1 MADIVIKNARVHNL
15 RGVDV
20 TIPRDSLTV
29 VTGLS
34 GSGKSSLAFDTLYA
48 EGQRRYVES
57 LSAYA
62 RQFLDR
68 MQKPDVEKIEG
79 LSPAISIEQ
88 RTTSGN
94 PRSIVATVTE
104 IHDYLRILY
113 GSIAVPHCPH
123 CGRPV
128 TRQSAEQIVEA
139 ILGACAPAALV
150 PARGDAALVPS
161 PSAGASAASPL
172 VRGANEHQAPST
184 RSAQPTASTSEA
196 KAPST
201 RIIIYAPLVKG
212 KKGRHEETLSAVKR
226 NGFARVRIDGT
237 IYPVDELPE
246 IDKKK
251 AHTIDVVVDR
261 LAISAAPDATLRTRL
276 TDSVEL
282 ALKTG
287 KGIMEVEWLAPAA
300 LVPSLSAGAFAAP
313 PLELSRGKAALVQG
327 ADTKHQ
333 APSTRSAQPTASTR
347 SASPSATTYSELNAC
362 VECGISFDE
371 LKARSFSFN
380 SPFGAC
386 PTCSGLG
393 QLYYF
398 DEDLVVPD
406 KSLPLEEAIHPWRRM
421 GQMNILYHKELL
433 AHIAKQYKVKLSTP
447 YEKLPAKFR
456 HGLMHGFKDDLV
468 LPWRRVDRP
477 FEGVLASLQ
486 RRLDEAE
493 DDEMR
498 AKFEAYQ
505 SFRTC
510 PDCHGSRLRPES
522 RAATVAGKSIVEV
535 MAMPVTEALEFFKAM
550 LVLTPSASA
559 SAASPLVP
567 SPSASASAASP
578 LVLTPSASAS
588 AASPLV
594 LSRGKAALVQGAD
607 KHQAP
612 GTSSAQPSASTLLPS
627 AKLAGL
633 KDIIAEIVRRL
644 QFLLDVG
651 LDYLTLDRAAS
662 TLSGGEMQ
670 RIRLATQIGSGLT
683 GVLYVLDEPTIGLHP
698 RDNER
703 LISTLK
709 GLRDRG
715 NTVVVVEH
723 DEEMMR
729 AADYIVDL
737 GPGAGREGGQVMY
750 QGDFKGL
757 LKAKSL
763 TADYLTGRR
772 RVVPSP
778 SVGASAPSALVPS
791 PSAGASAA
799 SPLVLSRGKAA
810 LVQGA
815 GKHQAPSTRSAQ
827 PTASTKFLTISG
839 CAEHNLKNVTARF
852 PVGAFTVV
860 TGVSGSGKSTLV
872 DETLKRA
879 LLQKFYRAKDVPG
892 KYKKLSGWENF
903 DKVVEI
909 DQSPIGRT
917 PRSNP
922 ATYVG
927 FFSEIREL
935 FARTES
941 ARARGYTAGRF
952 SFNVKG
958 GRCETCGGDGLQ
970 KLEMSFLPDIY
981 VTCDQCG
988 GKRFNAET
996 LEVTYGGK
1004 NIADVLEMTVA
1015 EGCEF
1020 FAKVPSLAR
1029 KLQTLADVGL
1039 GYVAL
1044 GQSATTLSGGEAQRI
1059 KLATELS
1066 RRSTGRTL
1074 YLLDEPTTG
1083 LHFDDVAKL
1092 MKLLLRLRDQGNTI
1106 IVIEHNLDVIRCAD
1120 WIVDLGPG
1128 GGDAGGELVCEGP
1141 VAAVKACPCSATAK
1155 FI

>member
-1 MADIVIKNARVHNL
+1 
-15 RGVDV
+15 
-20 TIPRDSLTV
+20 
-29 VTGLS
+29 
-34 GSGKSSLAFDTLYA
+34 
-48 EGQRRYVES
+48 
-57 LSAYA
+57 
-62 RQFLDR
+62 
-68 MQKPDVEKIEG
+68 
-79 LSPAISIEQ
+79 
-88 RTTSGN
+88 
-94 PRSIVATVTE
+94 
-104 IHDYLRILY
+104 
-113 GSIAVPHCPH
+113 
-123 CGRPV
+123 
-128 TRQSAEQIVEA
+128 
-139 ILGACAPAALV
+139 
-150 PARGDAALVPS
+150 
-161 PSAGASAASPL
+161 
-172 VRGANEHQAPST
+172 
-184 RSAQPTASTSEA
+184 
-196 KAPST
+196 
-201 RIIIYAPLVKG
+201 
-212 KKGRHEETLSAVKR
+212 
-226 NGFARVRIDGT
+226 
-237 IYPVDELPE
+237 
-246 IDKKK
+246 
-251 AHTIDVVVDR
+251 
-261 LAISAAPDATLRTRL
+261 
-276 TDSVEL
+276 
-282 ALKTG
+282 
-287 KGIMEVEWLAPAA
+287 
-300 LVPSLSAGAFAAP
+300 
-313 PLELSRGKAALVQG
+313 
-327 ADTKHQ
+327 
-333 APSTRSAQPTASTR
+333 
-347 SASPSATTYSELNAC
+347 
-362 VECGISFDE
+362 
-371 LKARSFSFN
+371 
-380 SPFGAC
+380 
-386 PTCSGLG
+386 
-393 QLYYF
+393 
-398 DEDLVVPD
+398 
-406 KSLPLEEAIHPWRRM
+406 
-421 GQMNILYHKELL
+421 MNILYHKELL
-433 AHIAKQYKVKLSTP
+433 SHIAKQYKVKLSTP

-510 PDCHGSRLRPES
+510 PDCNGSRLRPES

-535 MAMPVTEALEFFKAM
+535 MAMPVTEALEFFKNEFHSP
-550 LVLTPSASA
+550 TP
-559 SAASPLVP
+559 
-567 SPSASASAASP
+567 
-578 LVLTPSASAS
+578 TPFSN
-588 AASPLV
+588 
-594 LSRGKAALVQGAD
+594 
-607 KHQAP
+607 
-612 GTSSAQPSASTLLPS
+612 SS
-627 AKLAGL
+627 KLAGL
-633 KDIIAEIVRRL
+633 KDIIAEIERRL

-729 AADYIVDL
+729 NADYIVDL
-737 GPGAGREGGQVMY
+737 GPGAGREGGKVMY
-750 QGDFKGL
+750 QGNFKGL
-757 LKAKSL
+757 LKSKSL
-763 TADYLTGRR
+763 TADYLTGRKSITGSGESET
-772 RVVPSP
+772 V
-778 SVGASAPSALVPS
+778 VGARLRRDRGRLGEPSLPANN
-791 PSAGASAA
+791 ASAA
-799 SPLVLSRGKAA
+799 SLP
-810 LVQGA
+810 
-815 GKHQAPSTRSAQ
+815 HC
-827 PTASTKFLTISG
+827 LTISG
-839 CAEHNLKNVTARF
+839 CTEHNLKNITARF

-879 LLQKFYRAKDVPG
+879 LLQKFYRAKDIPG
-892 KYKKLSGWENF
+892 KFKKLTGWENF

-935 FARTES
+935 FAKTES

-970 KLEMSFLPDIY
+970 KLEMSFLPDVY

-988 GKRFNAET
+988 GKRFNSET

-1029 KLQTLADVGL
+1029 KLQTLVDVGL
-1039 GYVAL
+1039 GYIAL

-1092 MKLLLRLRDQGNTI
+1092 MKLLLRLRGQGNTI
-1106 IVIEHNLDVIRCAD
+1106 IVIEHNVDVMRCAD

-1141 VAAVKACPCSATAK
+1141 IEAIKACKSSITGR
-1155 FI
+1155 FL

>member
-1 MADIVIKNARVHNL
+1 MSDIVITNARMHNL
-15 RGVDV
+15 RGINV
-20 TIPRDSLTV
+20 TIPRNSLTV

-34 GSGKSSLAFDTLYA
+34 GSGKSTLAFDTLYA

-68 MQKPDVEKIEG
+68 LAKPDVEKIEG

-88 RTTSGN
+88 HTTSGN

-113 GSIAVPHCPH
+113 GSAATPHCPQ
-123 CGRPV
+123 CGKPV
-128 TRQSAEQIVEA
+128 TRQSAEQIVDALLAEQA
-139 ILGACAPAALV
+139 RRKALLLAPV
-150 PARGDAALVPS
+150 VK
-161 PSAGASAASPL
+161 
-172 VRGANEHQAPST
+172 HQ
-184 RSAQPTASTSEA
+184 
-196 KAPST
+196 
-201 RIIIYAPLVKG
+201 
-212 KKGRHEETLSAVKR
+212 KGRHEAVFAELMRK
-226 NGFARVRIDGT
+226 GFVRARVDGVQCL
-237 IYPVDELPE
+237 IEEPPEL
-246 IDKKK
+246 DKKK
-251 AHTIDVVVDR
+251 AHDIDVVVDR
-261 LAISAAPDATLRTRL
+261 LVLPCDRTRL

-287 KGIMEVEWLAPAA
+287 KGIMKVEVLEG
-300 LVPSLSAGAFAAP
+300 VSGAS
-313 PLELSRGKAALVQG
+313 SRQG
-327 ADTKHQ
+327 AD
-333 APSTRSAQPTASTR
+333 APQGEDAPNTMIF
-347 SASPSATTYSELNAC
+347 SELNAC
-362 VECGISFDE
+362 ADCGLSFDE
-371 LKARSFSFN
+371 LKPRSFSFN

-386 PTCSGLG
+386 PTCAGLG

-398 DEDLVVPD
+398 DEDLIVPD
-406 KSLPLEEAIHPWRRM
+406 KSLPLRECIHPWRRAGHNAIM
-421 GQMNILYHKELL
+421 YYNALL
-433 AHIAKQYKVKLSTP
+433 EQIAKQYKVKLDTP

-468 LPWRRVDRP
+468 LPWRSVDRP
-477 FEGVLASLQ
+477 FEGVLAVLKK
-486 RRLDEAE
+486 RLEEAE
-493 DDEMR
+493 DEETR
-498 AKFEAYQ
+498 AKYEAYQ
-505 SFRTC
+505 SYRTC
-510 PDCHGSRLRPES
+510 PTCHGARLNAFS
-522 RAATVAGKSIVEV
+522 AAARLGGKTIVEV
-535 MAMPVTEALEFFKAM
+535 MAMSVSEALEFFEGLFDKRDAGGERDK
-550 LVLTPSASA
+550 SASSPSRHA
-559 SAASPLVP
+559 CSLCQDLSPL
-567 SPSASASAASP
+567 
-578 LVLTPSASAS
+578 
-588 AASPLV
+588 
-594 LSRGKAALVQGAD
+594 R
-607 KHQAP
+607 
-612 GTSSAQPSASTLLPS
+612 
-627 AKLAGL
+627 
-633 KDIIAEIVRRL
+633 DILDEIRKRL

-651 LDYLTLDRAAS
+651 LDYLTLDRASS

-703 LISTLK
+703 LIATLK

-763 TADYLTGRR
+763 TADYLTGRA
-772 RVVPSP
+772 RVFEPGDGRISSP
-778 SVGASAPSALVPS
+778 SRATG
-791 PSAGASAA
+791 
-799 SPLVLSRGKAA
+799 
-810 LVQGA
+810 Q
-815 GKHQAPSTRSAQ
+815 
-827 PTASTKFLTISG
+827 KFLTLSG
-839 CAEHNLKNVTARF
+839 ATAHNLKNVSCRF

-879 LLQKFYRAKDVPG
+879 LMRHFYHAKDVPG
-892 KYKKLSGWENF
+892 AFRRITGMENF
-903 DKVVEI
+903 DKVIEI

-935 FARTES
+935 FAQTE
-941 ARARGYTAGRF
+941 AAKARGYTAGRF

-958 GRCETCGGDGLQ
+958 GRCEVCGGDGVQ
-970 KLEMSFLPDIY
+970 KLEMSFLPDVY
-981 VTCDQCG
+981 VTCEQCG

-1004 NIADVLEMTVA
+1004 SIADVLDMTVA
-1015 EGCEF
+1015 EACEF

-1029 KLQTLADVGL
+1029 KMKTLVDVGL
-1039 GYVAL
+1039 GYIGL
-1044 GQSATTLSGGEAQRI
+1044 GQPATTLSGGEAQRI

-1092 MKLLLRLRDQGNTI
+1092 MRILLRLRDQGNTI
-1106 IVIEHNLDVIRCAD
+1106 IVIEHNTDVMACAD

-1128 GGDAGGELVCEGP
+1128 GGDAGGRLVCEGP
-1141 VAAVKACPCSATAK
+1141 IAKVRACPDSVTAR
-1155 FI
+1155 FLRSDLI

>member
-1 MADIVIKNARVHNL
+1 MDITIRNAKVHNL
-15 RGVDV
+15 KGVDV
-20 TIPRDSLTV
+20 VIPRDSLTV

-68 MQKPDVEKIEG
+68 MQKPDVERIEG

-113 GSIAVPHCPH
+113 GSAATPHCPK

-128 TRQSAEQIVEA
+128 TRQSAEQIVDA
-139 ILGACAPAALV
+139 ILAGEPGRAILYAPA
-150 PARGDAALVPS
+150 
-161 PSAGASAASPL
+161 
-172 VRGANEHQAPST
+172 
-184 RSAQPTASTSEA
+184 
-196 KAPST
+196 
-201 RIIIYAPLVKG
+201 VKG
-212 KKGRHEETLSAVKR
+212 KKGRHEETIAALAR
-226 NGFARVRIDGT
+226 NGFARVRVDGAVYPIDEV
-237 IYPVDELPE
+237 PAL
-246 IDKKK
+246 DKKK

-261 LAISAAPDATLRTRL
+261 LVLPCDRTRL

-287 KGIMEVEWLAPAA
+287 KGVMSVELADKPD
-300 LVPSLSAGAFAAP
+300 
-313 PLELSRGKAALVQG
+313 R
-327 ADTKHQ
+327 
-333 APSTRSAQPTASTR
+333 PTVF
-347 SASPSATTYSELNAC
+347 SELNAC
-362 VECGISFDE
+362 VECGLSFDE
-371 LKARSFSFN
+371 LKPRSFSFN
-380 SPFGAC
+380 SPYGAC

-393 QLYYF
+393 HLYYF
-398 DEDLVVPD
+398 DEELVVPD
-406 KSLPLEEAIHPWRRM
+406 RTLPLRECIHPWRRAGHNAIM
-421 GQMNILYHKELL
+421 YYNALL
-433 AHIAKQYKVKLSTP
+433 EQIARQYKVKLSTP

-456 HGLMHGFKDDLV
+456 HDLMHGFKDDLI
-468 LPWRRVDRP
+468 LPWRSVDRP
-477 FEGVLASLQ
+477 FEGVLATLQ
-486 RRLDEAE
+486 KRLEEAE
-493 DDEMR
+493 DEETR
-498 AKFEAYQ
+498 AKWEAYQ
-505 SFRTC
+505 SYRTC
-510 PDCHGSRLRPES
+510 PTCHGARLNEFS
-522 RAATVAGKSIVEV
+522 RAATVADKTIVEV
-535 MAMPVTEALEFFKAM
+535 MAMPVGEALAFFKG
-550 LVLTPSASA
+550 LRTTNHEPR
-559 SAASPLVP
+559 
-567 SPSASASAASP
+567 
-578 LVLTPSASAS
+578 TTN
-588 AASPLV
+588 
-594 LSRGKAALVQGAD
+594 LS
-607 KHQAP
+607 
-612 GTSSAQPSASTLLPS
+612 
-627 AKLAGL
+627 GL
-633 KDIIAEIVRRL
+633 GEIVAEICRRL

-662 TLSGGEMQ
+662 SLSGGEMQ

-698 RDNER
+698 RDNDR
-703 LISTLK
+703 LISALK

-729 AADYIVDL
+729 AADWIVDL
-737 GPGAGREGGQVMY
+737 GPGAGREGGRIMY
-750 QGDFKGL
+750 QGPFKGL

-763 TADYLTGRR
+763 TADYLTGRKQ
-772 RVVPSP
+772 VAGATSHPPSP
-778 SVGASAPSALVPS
+778 RLRR
-791 PSAGASAA
+791 AGEPRATNHE
-799 SPLVLSRGKAA
+799 PR
-810 LVQGA
+810 
-815 GKHQAPSTRSAQ
+815 
-827 PTASTKFLTISG
+827 FLTISG
-839 CAEHNLKNVTARF
+839 CREHNLKNITAHF

-879 LLQKFYRAKDVPG
+879 LMRRFYRSRETPG
-892 KYKKLSGWENF
+892 KFAKLTGAENF

-935 FARTES
+935 FAKTEA

-958 GRCETCGGDGLQ
+958 GRCEVCGGDGVR
-970 KLEMSFLPDIY
+970 KLEMSFLPDVY
-981 VTCDQCG
+981 VTCEQCG
-988 GKRFNAET
+988 GRRFNAET
-996 LEVTYGGK
+996 LEVSYAGR
-1004 NIADVLEMTVA
+1004 NIADVLAMTVA
-1015 EGCEF
+1015 EAKDF
-1020 FAKVPSLAR
+1020 FAKIPSLAR
-1029 KLQTLADVGL
+1029 KLATLDDVGL
-1039 GYVAL
+1039 GYIQL

-1092 MKLLLRLRDQGNTI
+1092 MKLLLRLRDQGNTV
-1106 IVIEHNLDVIRCAD
+1106 IVIEHNTDVMKCAD

-1128 GGDAGGELVCEGP
+1128 GGDAGGRVVCEGP
-1141 VAAVKACPCSATAK
+1141 IDQVRACKESFTAK
-1155 FI
+1155 YL

>member
-1 MADIVIKNARVHNL
+1 
-15 RGVDV
+15 
-20 TIPRDSLTV
+20 
-29 VTGLS
+29 
-34 GSGKSSLAFDTLYA
+34 
-48 EGQRRYVES
+48 
-57 LSAYA
+57 
-62 RQFLDR
+62 
-68 MQKPDVEKIEG
+68 
-79 LSPAISIEQ
+79 
-88 RTTSGN
+88 N

-113 GSIAVPHCPH
+113 GSIAVAHCPH
-123 CGRPV
+123 CGKPV
-128 TRQSAEQIVEA
+128 VKQSAEQIVEA
-139 ILGACAPAALV
+139 II
-150 PARGDAALVPS
+150 RGQGS
-161 PSAGASAASPL
+161 G
-172 VRGANEHQAPST
+172 VRGQEG
-184 RSAQPTASTSEA
+184 R
-196 KAPST
+196 K
-201 RIIIYAPLVKG
+201 IIIYAPLVKG
-212 KKGRHEETLSAVKR
+212 KKGRHEEPLAAVKR
-226 NGFARVRIDGT
+226 NGFARVRIDGA
-237 IYPVDELPE
+237 IYPVDELPAL
-246 IDKKK
+246 DKKK

-261 LAISAAPDATLRTRL
+261 LVIPAAPDAAFKTRL

-287 KGIMEVEWLAPAA
+287 KGIMEVEWLGGERGTGNGERAA
-300 LVPSLSAGAFAAP
+300 SG
-313 PLELSRGKAALVQG
+313 R
-327 ADTKHQ
+327 
-333 APSTRSAQPTASTR
+333 
-347 SASPSATTYSELNAC
+347 TTTFSERNAC
-362 VECGISFDE
+362 PDCGISFEE

-386 PTCSGLG
+386 PTCAGLG

-406 KSLPLEEAIHPWRRM
+406 KTLPLEEAIHPWRRM

-433 AHIAKQYKVKLSTP
+433 SHIAKQYKVKLSTP

-510 PDCHGSRLRPES
+510 PDCGGSRLRPES

-535 MAMPVTEALEFFKAM
+535 MAMPVTEALEFFKNEFHSP
-550 LVLTPSASA
+550 TPTQDSN
-559 SAASPLVP
+559 
-567 SPSASASAASP
+567 
-578 LVLTPSASAS
+578 
-588 AASPLV
+588 
-594 LSRGKAALVQGAD
+594 
-607 KHQAP
+607 
-612 GTSSAQPSASTLLPS
+612 STLQLHSPTPTPLS
-627 AKLAGL
+627 NSSKLAGL
-633 KDIIAEIVRRL
+633 KDIIAEIERRL

-729 AADYIVDL
+729 NADYIVDL
-737 GPGAGREGGQVMY
+737 GPGAGREGGKVMY
-750 QGDFKGL
+750 QGNFKGL
-757 LKAKSL
+757 LKSKSL
-763 TADYLTGRR
+763 TADYLTGRKKVGVQSSSWR
-772 RVVPSP
+772 EEAKNSTLQLHSP
-778 SVGASAPSALVPS
+778 TPTPFSNSN
-791 PSAGASAA
+791 
-799 SPLVLSRGKAA
+799 SRLQLK
-810 LVQGA
+810 
-815 GKHQAPSTRSAQ
+815 T
-827 PTASTKFLTISG
+827 LTISG
-839 CAEHNLKNVTARF
+839 CTEHNLKNITARF

-879 LLQKFYRAKDVPG
+879 LLQKFYRAKDIPG
-892 KYKKLSGWENF
+892 KFKKLTGWENF

-935 FARTES
+935 FAKTES

-970 KLEMSFLPDIY
+970 KLEMSFLPDVY

-988 GKRFNAET
+988 GKRFNSET

-1029 KLQTLADVGL
+1029 KLQTLVDVGL
-1039 GYVAL
+1039 GYIAL

-1106 IVIEHNLDVIRCAD
+1106 IVIEHNVDVMRCAD

-1141 VAAVKACPCSATAK
+1141 IEAIKACKSSITGR
-1155 FI
+1155 FL

>member
-1 MADIVIKNARVHNL
+1 M
-15 RGVDV
+15 
-20 TIPRDSLTV
+20 
-29 VTGLS
+29 
-34 GSGKSSLAFDTLYA
+34 
-48 EGQRRYVES
+48 
-57 LSAYA
+57 
-62 RQFLDR
+62 
-68 MQKPDVEKIEG
+68 
-79 LSPAISIEQ
+79 
-88 RTTSGN
+88 
-94 PRSIVATVTE
+94 
-104 IHDYLRILY
+104 
-113 GSIAVPHCPH
+113 
-123 CGRPV
+123 
-128 TRQSAEQIVEA
+128 
-139 ILGACAPAALV
+139 
-150 PARGDAALVPS
+150 
-161 PSAGASAASPL
+161 
-172 VRGANEHQAPST
+172 
-184 RSAQPTASTSEA
+184 
-196 KAPST
+196 
-201 RIIIYAPLVKG
+201 KG
-212 KKGRHEETLSAVKR
+212 KKGRHEEPLAAVKR
-226 NGFARVRIDGT
+226 NGFARVRIDGA
-237 IYPVDELPE
+237 IYPVDELPAL
-246 IDKKK
+246 DKKK

-261 LAISAAPDATLRTRL
+261 LVIPAAPDAAFKTRL

-287 KGIMEVEWLAPAA
+287 KGIMEVEELGNGERNRPLRGFATHGEANT
-300 LVPSLSAGAFAAP
+300 PSEASAEGTGNG
-313 PLELSRGKAALVQG
+313 ER
-327 ADTKHQ
+327 DI
-333 APSTRSAQPTASTR
+333 
-347 SASPSATTYSELNAC
+347 YSELNAC
-362 VECGISFDE
+362 PDCGISFEE

-386 PTCSGLG
+386 PTCAGLG

-406 KSLPLEEAIHPWRRM
+406 KTLPLEEAIHPWRRM

-433 AHIAKQYKVKLSTP
+433 SRIAKQYKVKLSTP

-510 PDCHGSRLRPES
+510 PDCNGSRLRPES

-535 MAMPVTEALEFFKAM
+535 MAMPVTEALEFFKKFAAGASRPS
-550 LVLTPSASA
+550 LVVRGRVGDAS
-559 SAASPLVP
+559 
-567 SPSASASAASP
+567 
-578 LVLTPSASAS
+578 
-588 AASPLV
+588 
-594 LSRGKAALVQGAD
+594 
-607 KHQAP
+607 
-612 GTSSAQPSASTLLPS
+612 LPS

-633 KDIIAEIVRRL
+633 KDIIAEIERRL

-729 AADYIVDL
+729 NADYIVDL
-737 GPGAGREGGQVMY
+737 GPGAGREGGKVMY
-750 QGDFKGL
+750 QGNFKGL
-757 LKAKSL
+757 LKSKSL
-763 TADYLTGRR
+763 TADYLTGRKSITGSGESET
-772 RVVPSP
+772 V
-778 SVGASAPSALVPS
+778 VGARLRRDRGRLGEPSLPANN
-791 PSAGASAA
+791 ASAA
-799 SPLVLSRGKAA
+799 SLP
-810 LVQGA
+810 
-815 GKHQAPSTRSAQ
+815 HC
-827 PTASTKFLTISG
+827 LTISG
-839 CAEHNLKNVTARF
+839 CTEHNLKNITARF

-879 LLQKFYRAKDVPG
+879 LLQKFYRAKDIPG
-892 KYKKLSGWENF
+892 KFKKLTGWENF

-935 FARTES
+935 FAKTES

-970 KLEMSFLPDIY
+970 KLEMSFLPDVY

-988 GKRFNAET
+988 GKRFNSET

-1029 KLQTLADVGL
+1029 KLQTLVDVGL
-1039 GYVAL
+1039 GYIAL

-1092 MKLLLRLRDQGNTI
+1092 MKLLLRLRGQGNTI
-1106 IVIEHNLDVIRCAD
+1106 IVIEHNVDVMRCAD

-1141 VAAVKACPCSATAK
+1141 IEAIKACKSSITGR
-1155 FI
+1155 FL

>member
-1 MADIVIKNARVHNL
+1 MGDIVIKNAKVHNL
-15 RGVDV
+15 RGIDV
-20 TIPRDSLTV
+20 TIPRNSLTV

-113 GSIAVPHCPH
+113 GSIAVAHCPH
-123 CGRPV
+123 CGKPV
-128 TRQSAEQIVEA
+128 VKQSAEQIVEA
-139 ILGACAPAALV
+139 II
-150 PARGDAALVPS
+150 RGQGS
-161 PSAGASAASPL
+161 G
-172 VRGANEHQAPST
+172 VRGQEG
-184 RSAQPTASTSEA
+184 R
-196 KAPST
+196 K
-201 RIIIYAPLVKG
+201 IIIYAPLVKG
-212 KKGRHEETLSAVKR
+212 KKGRHEEPLASVKR

-237 IYPVDELPE
+237 IYPVDELPAL
-246 IDKKK
+246 DKKR

-261 LAISAAPDATLRTRL
+261 LVIPADEILSGAERKEPKARDAERQTTFRTRL

-287 KGIMEVEWLAPAA
+287 KGIMEVEWLGDKGSGVSTEGARRE
-300 LVPSLSAGAFAAP
+300 SEILSGAERKEP
-313 PLELSRGKAALVQG
+313 KARDAERQ
-327 ADTKHQ
+327 
-333 APSTRSAQPTASTR
+333 
-347 SASPSATTYSELNAC
+347 TTYSELNAC
-362 VECGISFDE
+362 PDCGISFDE

-386 PTCSGLG
+386 PTCAGLG

-433 AHIAKQYKVKLSTP
+433 SHIAKQYKVKLSTP

-456 HGLMHGFKDDLV
+456 HGLMHGFKDDLI

-510 PDCHGSRLRPES
+510 PDCGGSRLRPES

-535 MAMPVTEALEFFKAM
+535 MAMPVTEALEFFKEFA
-550 LVLTPSASA
+550 AG
-559 SAASPLVP
+559 ASPTPLATADAARFARGIRDARGRVGD
-567 SPSASASAASP
+567 AS
-578 LVLTPSASAS
+578 
-588 AASPLV
+588 
-594 LSRGKAALVQGAD
+594 
-607 KHQAP
+607 
-612 GTSSAQPSASTLLPS
+612 LPS

-729 AADYIVDL
+729 SADYIVDL
-737 GPGAGREGGQVMY
+737 GPGAGREGGKVMY
-750 QGDFKGL
+750 QGNFKGL
-757 LKAKSL
+757 LKSKSL
-763 TADYLTGRR
+763 TADYLTGRKKVGVQSSSWR
-772 RVVPSP
+772 EEAKNATLQLHSP
-778 SVGASAPSALVPS
+778 TPTQNFN
-791 PSAGASAA
+791 
-799 SPLVLSRGKAA
+799 SRLQLK
-810 LVQGA
+810 
-815 GKHQAPSTRSAQ
+815 T
-827 PTASTKFLTISG
+827 LTISG
-839 CAEHNLKNVTARF
+839 CTEHNLKNITAHF

-879 LLQKFYRAKDVPG
+879 LLQKFYHAKDIPG
-892 KYKKLSGWENF
+892 KFKKLTGWENF

-927 FFSEIREL
+927 FFSEIRDL
-935 FARTES
+935 FAKTES

-970 KLEMSFLPDIY
+970 KLEMSFLPDVY

-1029 KLQTLADVGL
+1029 KLQTLLDVGL
-1039 GYVAL
+1039 GYIAL

-1092 MKLLLRLRDQGNTI
+1092 MKLLLRLRDQGNTV
-1106 IVIEHNLDVIRCAD
+1106 IVIEHNVDVIRCAD

-1141 VAAVKACPCSATAK
+1141 LGTVKACPRSVTAK
-1155 FI
+1155 FL

>member
-1 MADIVIKNARVHNL
+1 MSDISIHNAKVHNL
-15 RGVDV
+15 KGIDV

-113 GSIAVPHCPH
+113 GAIAVAHCPH
-123 CGRPV
+123 CGKPV
-128 TRQSAEQIVEA
+128 TKQSAEQIVEA
-139 ILGACAPAALV
+139 II
-150 PARGDAALVPS
+150 GDKGS
-161 PSAGASAASPL
+161 G
-172 VRGANEHQAPST
+172 VRSQESG
-184 RSAQPTASTSEA
+184 
-196 KAPST
+196 KK
-201 RIIIYAPLVKG
+201 IIIYAPLVKG
-212 KKGRHEETLSAVKR
+212 KKGRHEEPLAAVKR
-226 NGFARVRIDGT
+226 NGFARVKIDGT
-237 IYPVDELPE
+237 IYPVDELPAL
-246 IDKKK
+246 DKKK

-261 LAISAAPDATLRTRL
+261 LVIPAAPDAAFKTRL

-287 KGIMEVEWLAPAA
+287 KGIMEVERL
-300 LVPSLSAGAFAAP
+300 GNG
-313 PLELSRGKAALVQG
+313 ER
-327 ADTKHQ
+327 DI
-333 APSTRSAQPTASTR
+333 
-347 SASPSATTYSELNAC
+347 YSELNAC
-362 VECGISFDE
+362 PDCGISFDE

-386 PTCSGLG
+386 PTCAGLG

-433 AHIAKQYKVKLSTP
+433 SQIAKQNKVKLSTP

-456 HGLMHGFKDDLV
+456 HGLMHGFKEDLV

-510 PDCHGSRLRPES
+510 PDCGGSRLRPES

-535 MAMPVTEALEFFKAM
+535 MAMPVTEALEFFSAIQDYANG
-550 LVLTPSASA
+550 VVSDRGATLTDSNR
-559 SAASPLVP
+559 L
-567 SPSASASAASP
+567 
-578 LVLTPSASAS
+578 
-588 AASPLV
+588 
-594 LSRGKAALVQGAD
+594 
-607 KHQAP
+607 H
-612 GTSSAQPSASTLLPS
+612 
-627 AKLAGL
+627 GL

-729 AADYIVDL
+729 NADYIVDL
-737 GPGAGREGGQVMY
+737 GPGAGREGGKVMY
-750 QGDFKGL
+750 QGNFKGL
-757 LKAKSL
+757 LKSKSL
-763 TADYLTGRR
+763 TADYLTGKRKICTLCH
-772 RVVPSP
+772 S
-778 SVGASAPSALVPS
+778 ASL
-791 PSAGASAA
+791 G
-799 SPLVLSRGKAA
+799 
-810 LVQGA
+810 
-815 GKHQAPSTRSAQ
+815 TRSARLGRDPTGCDHPQGAVTRLCVKNNHTTQ
-827 PTASTKFLTISG
+827 PPNYLTISG
-839 CAEHNLKNVTARF
+839 CTEHNLKNITARF

-879 LLQKFYRAKDVPG
+879 LLQKFYHAKAVPG
-892 KYKKLSGWENF
+892 KFKKLTGFENF
-903 DKVVEI
+903 DKIVEI

-935 FARTES
+935 FAKTES

-970 KLEMSFLPDIY
+970 KLEMSFLPDVY

-1029 KLQTLADVGL
+1029 KLQTLVDVGL

-1092 MKLLLRLRDQGNTI
+1092 MKLLLRLRDQGNTV
-1106 IVIEHNLDVIRCAD
+1106 IVIEHNVDVMRCAD

-1141 VAAVKACPCSATAK
+1141 IEAIKACKSSITGR
-1155 FI
+1155 FL

>member
-1 MADIVIKNARVHNL
+1 MSDIVIRNAKVHNL
-15 RGVDV
+15 KGIDV

-113 GSIAVPHCPH
+113 GSIAVAHCPK
-123 CGRPV
+123 CGKPV
-128 TRQSAEQIVEA
+128 VKQSAEQIVEA
-139 ILGACAPAALV
+139 ILGSK
-150 PARGDAALVPS
+150 GS
-161 PSAGASAASPL
+161 G
-172 VRGANEHQAPST
+172 VRSQESGG
-184 RSAQPTASTSEA
+184 
-196 KAPST
+196 K
-201 RIIIYAPLVKG
+201 IIIYAPLVKG
-212 KKGRHEETLSAVKR
+212 KKGRHEETLAAVKR

-237 IYPVDELPE
+237 TYPIDELPE
-246 IDKKK
+246 LDKKK
-251 AHTIDVVVDR
+251 AHNIDVVIDR
-261 LAISAAPDATLRTRL
+261 LVIPAEPDAAFKTRL

-287 KGIMEVEWLAPAA
+287 HGILIVEWLGDKGSG
-300 LVPSLSAGAFAAP
+300 VRGQESGVSIEGA
-313 PLELSRGKAALVQG
+313 ERQ
-327 ADTKHQ
+327 
-333 APSTRSAQPTASTR
+333 
-347 SASPSATTYSELNAC
+347 TTYSELNAC
-362 VECGISFDE
+362 PDCGISFDE

-386 PTCSGLG
+386 PTCAGLG

-456 HGLMHGFKDDLV
+456 HGLMHGFKEDLV

-510 PDCHGSRLRPES
+510 PDCGGSRLRPES

-535 MAMPVTEALEFFKAM
+535 MAMPVTEALEFFK
-550 LVLTPSASA
+550 
-559 SAASPLVP
+559 
-567 SPSASASAASP
+567 
-578 LVLTPSASAS
+578 
-588 AASPLV
+588 
-594 LSRGKAALVQGAD
+594 KF
-607 KHQAP
+607 
-612 GTSSAQPSASTLLPS
+612 ASTATPS
-627 AKLAGL
+627 AKLEGL

-715 NTVVVVEH
+715 NTVVIVEH

-729 AADYIVDL
+729 NADYIVDL
-737 GPGAGREGGQVMY
+737 GPGAGREGGKVMY
-750 QGDFKGL
+750 QGNFKGL
-757 LKAKSL
+757 LKSKSL
-763 TADYLTGRR
+763 TADYLTGKRKICTLCH
-772 RVVPSP
+772 S
-778 SVGASAPSALVPS
+778 ASLRLCVKNN
-791 PSAGASAA
+791 
-799 SPLVLSRGKAA
+799 R
-810 LVQGA
+810 
-815 GKHQAPSTRSAQ
+815 TIQ
-827 PTASTKFLTISG
+827 PPNYLTISG
-839 CAEHNLKNVTARF
+839 CTEHNLKNITAHF

-879 LLQKFYRAKDVPG
+879 LLQKFYHAKATPG
-892 KYKKLSGWENF
+892 KYKKITGFENF

-927 FFSEIREL
+927 FFSEIRDL
-935 FARTES
+935 FAKTES

-970 KLEMSFLPDIY
+970 KLEMSFLPDVY

-1029 KLQTLADVGL
+1029 KLQTLLDVGL
-1039 GYVAL
+1039 GYIAL

-1092 MKLLLRLRDQGNTI
+1092 MKLLLRLRDQGNTV
-1106 IVIEHNLDVIRCAD
+1106 IVIEHNVDVMRCAD

-1141 VAAVKACPCSATAK
+1141 LETVKACPRSVTAK
-1155 FI
+1155 FL

>member
-1 MADIVIKNARVHNL
+1 MDITIKNAKVHNL
-15 RGVDV
+15 RGIDV

-113 GSIAVPHCPH
+113 GSIAVAHCPH
-123 CGRPV
+123 CGKPV
-128 TRQSAEQIVEA
+128 VKQSAEQIVEA
-139 ILGACAPAALV
+139 ILGEKSWSSKLELEKGTIPHSNSKLE
-150 PARGDAALVPS
+150 PR
-161 PSAGASAASPL
+161 
-172 VRGANEHQAPST
+172 
-184 RSAQPTASTSEA
+184 
-196 KAPST
+196 K
-201 RIIIYAPLVKG
+201 IIIYAPLVKG
-212 KKGRHEETLSAVKR
+212 KKGRHEEPLAAVKR

-237 IYPVDELPE
+237 IYPVDELPAL
-246 IDKKK
+246 DKKK

-261 LAISAAPDATLRTRL
+261 LVIPADEILSGAERKEPKARDAERQTTFKTRL

-287 KGIMEVEWLAPAA
+287 KGIMMVEWL
-300 LVPSLSAGAFAAP
+300 
-313 PLELSRGKAALVQG
+313 E
-327 ADTKHQ
+327 
-333 APSTRSAQPTASTR
+333 STRPNAEILSGAERKEPKARDAERQ
-347 SASPSATTYSELNAC
+347 TTYSELNAC
-362 VECGISFDE
+362 PDCGISFDE

-386 PTCSGLG
+386 PTCAGLG

-510 PDCHGSRLRPES
+510 PDCGGSRLRPES

-535 MAMPVTEALEFFKAM
+535 MAMPVTEALEFFKNEFHSP
-550 LVLTPSASA
+550 TPTQDSN
-559 SAASPLVP
+559 
-567 SPSASASAASP
+567 
-578 LVLTPSASAS
+578 
-588 AASPLV
+588 
-594 LSRGKAALVQGAD
+594 
-607 KHQAP
+607 
-612 GTSSAQPSASTLLPS
+612 STLQLKSPTPTKDS
-627 AKLAGL
+627 NSTLQLHSPTPTPFANSSKLAGL

-729 AADYIVDL
+729 NADYIVDL
-737 GPGAGREGGQVMY
+737 GPGAGREGGKVMY
-750 QGDFKGL
+750 QGNFKGL
-757 LKAKSL
+757 LKSKSL
-763 TADYLTGRR
+763 TADYLLGRKKVGVQSSSWR
-772 RVVPSP
+772 EEAKNSTLQLHSP
-778 SVGASAPSALVPS
+778 
-791 PSAGASAA
+791 
-799 SPLVLSRGKAA
+799 
-810 LVQGA
+810 
-815 GKHQAPSTRSAQ
+815 T
-827 PTASTKFLTISG
+827 PTPFSNSNSKLQLKTLTISG
-839 CAEHNLKNVTARF
+839 CTEHNLKNITARF

-879 LLQKFYRAKDVPG
+879 LLQKFYHAKDVPG
-892 KYKKLSGWENF
+892 KFKKLTGWENF

-935 FARTES
+935 FAKTES

-970 KLEMSFLPDIY
+970 KLEMSFLPDVY

-988 GKRFNAET
+988 GKRFNSET

-1029 KLQTLADVGL
+1029 KLQTLVDVGL
-1039 GYVAL
+1039 GYIAL

-1106 IVIEHNLDVIRCAD
+1106 IVIEHNVDVMRCAD

-1141 VAAVKACPCSATAK
+1141 VAAIKSCSKSVTGR
-1155 FI
+1155 FL